1 MATNDFFDPDRLRDL
16 GMGIARG
23 FQTYDPNNPLASAG
37 AAMEGTLTSQANREG
52 RAQQRAEG
60 VDDRERAAEDRERA
74 RKQAN
79 ADQLDDEE
87 RAEQR
92 RIDAEKRAETRVIAT
107 ETRTDTR
114 AEAQQAAEL
123 ARFKG
128 MTVGVV
134 NAGKSTAAA
143 EAARLY
149 RDGFYAISGI
159 KGSGGNSP
167 IDPDEDVDAADARR
181 PAVALPKSYSRAA
194 RKMRGGS

>member
-1 MATNDFFDPDRLRDL
+1 MATDDFFDPDRLRDL

-60 VDDRERAAEDRERA
+60 VEDRERAAEDRERA
-74 RKQAN
+74 RVQAN
-79 ADQLDDEE
+79 ADQLDDEA

-92 RIDAEKRAETRVIAT
+92 RIDAEKRAETRVIDT
-107 ETRTDTR
+107 ETRAETR
-114 AEAQQAAEL
+114 AQEQ
-123 ARFKG
+123 RFRD
-128 MTVGVV
+128 MHVGVPV
-134 NAGKSTAAA
+134 KVLDAGKSTAAA
-143 EAARLY
+143 IAAR
-149 RDGFYAISGI
+149 FYAISGI

-167 IDPDEDVDAADARR
+167 IDPDEDVDEADARR

>member
-60 VDDRERAAEDRERA
+60 VEDRERA
-74 RKQAN
+74 RQQAN

-92 RIDAEKRAETRVIAT
+92 RIDAEKRAETRVIAA

-128 MTVGVV
+128 MKVGVV

-143 EAARLY
+143 AVARLY